1 MVLLWVQTWRATS
14 PGKHQAPTTA
24 YYHLLAQFP
33 GNVWSI
39 QRNLFCWTYY
49 HWGSTGR
56 AQALWHLLI
65 FQVVSCP
72 SQKNQV
78 QATPHEQLHPMG
90 R

>member
-1 MVLLWVQTWRATS
+1 LSTDMESHIARKA
-14 PGKHQAPTTA
+14 PGSNHCLVSSVGTISRKCLIHPEK
-24 YYHLLAQFP
+24 F
-33 GNVWSI
+33 
-39 QRNLFCWTYY
+39 FCWTYY
-49 HWGSTGR
+49 HWGSTGH
-56 AQALWHLLI
+56 AQAPWHLLI